1 MLRKIVES
9 FFSRPAL
16 DLHRANRQKSKRRT
30 PNQSGGVFLRVF
42 RERFFTE
49 LVAPGETQAP
59 LRGWLAARSGLMPK
73 NDCGCRKA
81 IENQNAL
88 WEPPPFHGVSFD
100 PAVMP
105 KRFPVTWTGGS
116 DGSIGDE
123 TSCVLDGTLP
133 RVDGSVR
140 RRHQGA

>member
-9 FFSRPAL
+9 FFANPV
-16 DLHRANRQKSKRRT
+16 LHLRRAICSESKRHT

-42 RERFFTE
+42 RGRFFAE

-59 LRGWLAARSGLMPK
+59 LRGWLAARSGLMPN

-88 WEPPPFHGVSFD
+88 WEPPLLHGVS
-100 PAVMP
+100 V
-105 KRFPVTWTGGS
+105 
-116 DGSIGDE
+116 
-123 TSCVLDGTLP
+123 
-133 RVDGSVR
+133 
-140 RRHQGA
+140 